1 MQISENYDQ
10 QKLARRVGWTI
21 LASIVLGI
29 LSAMFISKGID
40 INMSADVIATAEN
53 MLQSTLMLKAKAY
66 MGTFLFTLEALVSVG
81 LYLLLRKYGPL
92 LAGWSLF
99 VGFGASTL
107 ILLGS
112 VFAMNAAQIASNEA
126 YNVLTDAAGR
136 QMLAG
141 LQASSDY
148 TSFHLGLV
156 LSCAS
161 SAGFFCLLL
170 TSGLIPKAISVWGVF
185 ASLFVTF
192 TIIARD
198 FIPVLG
204 HDTVTMAFILSNLI
218 AQILLGIYLALRGV
232 RTSEA

>member
-1 MQISENYDQ
+1 MHISENFDQ
-10 QKLARRVGWTI
+10 QILARRLGWTI

-29 LSAMFISKGID
+29 LSAMFISKGIN

-66 MGTFLFTLEALVSVG
+66 MGAFLFTLEALVSVG
-81 LYLLLRKYGPL
+81 LFLLLRKYGPL
-92 LAGWSLF
+92 VAGWSLL
-99 VGFGASTL
+99 VGFGASVL
-107 ILLGS
+107 MLLGS
-112 VFAMNAAQIASNEA
+112 VSAMIAAQIASNEA
-126 YNVLTDAAGR
+126 YNILTDEAGR

-141 LQASSDY
+141 LQATLDY

-156 LSCAS
+156 LSSAS
-161 SAGFFCLLL
+161 SAGFFYLLL
-170 TSGLIPKAISVWGVF
+170 KSDLIPKIISVWGVF

-204 HDTVTMAFILSNLI
+204 HDIITMAFILSNLI
-218 AQILLGIYLALRGV
+218 AHVLLGVYLAIRGV
-232 RTSEA
+232 RKVEG